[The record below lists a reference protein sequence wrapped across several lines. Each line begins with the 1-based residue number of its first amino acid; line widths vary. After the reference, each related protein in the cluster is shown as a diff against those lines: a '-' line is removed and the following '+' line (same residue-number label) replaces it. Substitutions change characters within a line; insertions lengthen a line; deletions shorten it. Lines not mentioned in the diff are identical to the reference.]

1 MLKAEQIRLGLR
13 NIIGSHMT
21 PQPHELGIVVRH
33 KQHAFVQPPS
43 RALASILF
51 RAKVLRVACLC
62 LKTVLDTSITTTSD
76 KWTIVTVA
84 SVDKRLDL

>member
-1 MLKAEQIRLGLR
+1 
-13 NIIGSHMT
+13 
-21 PQPHELGIVVRH
+21 
-33 KQHAFVQPPS
+33 
-43 RALASILF
+43 
-51 RAKVLRVACLC
+51 